1 MMPPHWL
8 HLFWTFST
16 VAHYV
21 PVCRNKVVGSWKT
34 TITGISSSLNL
45 NSTIKPRLI
54 VPTTVQRVLEGNTQM
69 YNNFQIQT
77 QSQRQKPVRLWR
89 HTRSLDDIFKDL
101 TDGLLALIGIVL
113 LSPVLIALAIIVKRD
128 SAGPV
133 IYRRRVVGRGGVQFD
148 AFKFRTMVMNGDDI
162 LRKYPDLKVIWE
174 RDQKL
179 KTDPRITRSGAML
192 RKFSLDE
199 VPQLFNVLRGEMS
212 LVGPR
217 MITYGELSRYG
228 EFRDELLT
236 VKPGLTGVWQISG
249 RSDVTGLER
258 AQMDID
264 QVRTQ
269 SFLRDIKLLVLTI
282 PAVLKGRGAY

>member
-1 MMPPHWL
+1 M
-8 HLFWTFST
+8 
-16 VAHYV
+16 
-21 PVCRNKVVGSWKT
+21 
-34 TITGISSSLNL
+34 
-45 NSTIKPRLI
+45 
-54 VPTTVQRVLEGNTQM
+54 
-69 YNNFQIQT
+69 
-77 QSQRQKPVRLWR
+77 
-89 HTRSLDDIFKDL
+89 
-101 TDGLLALIGIVL
+101 
-113 LSPVLIALAIIVKRD
+113 
-128 SAGPV
+128 
-133 IYRRRVVGRGGVQFD
+133 QFD